1 MERWVG
7 GRGRNE
13 WTKSERLWVVIVQAR
28 HEQATLNHDSTR
40 RHGWKTRLNT
50 ICIVLFC
57 SVRFCPACT
66 VSSSL
71 KRLG

>member
-13 WTKSERLWVVIVQAR
+13 RIWVVIVQAK

-40 RHGWKTRLNT
+40 QHGWKTRLNT

-57 SVRFCPACT
+57 SVRFCPVLHSVCVFET
-66 VSSSL
+66 
-71 KRLG
+71 LG